1 LPLRTAANEESN
13 GNFQRGRIEV
23 GPPPF
28 TNPSIPTITAQGHAD
43 NQGNHFALT
52 RNHPGSLGRS
62 LIIGSRL
69 PTGTAVFDGGTYL
82 LQGNTMSL
90 NNTLSSLHN
99 LNGSTLSLDS
109 SAGAGCATL
118 TVERFGLSQDLA
130 SNTLAVAGSDASA
143 AVVST
148 SCSLSGGK
156 VELGFADVFGQP
168 LTLRGF
174 ATWSESG
181 TEPTNLLNLLWI
193 QNDTLGLVL
202 ATRDQ
207 ERNPHFEGQIL
218 LTP

>member
-1 LPLRTAANEESN
+1 
-13 GNFQRGRIEV
+13 
-23 GPPPF
+23 
-28 TNPSIPTITAQGHAD
+28 
-43 NQGNHFALT
+43 
-52 RNHPGSLGRS
+52 
-62 LIIGSRL
+62 
-69 PTGTAVFDGGTYL
+69 
-82 LQGNTMSL
+82 
-90 NNTLSSLHN
+90 
-99 LNGSTLSLDS
+99 
-109 SAGAGCATL
+109 
-118 TVERFGLSQDLA
+118 
-130 SNTLAVAGSDASA
+130 
-143 AVVST
+143 
-148 SCSLSGGK
+148 